1 MSLTIIATSI
11 YFMQIASYLFC
22 CKAPDWR
29 GWHRDAARRTFLW
42 SCYIRVAIHAYKMT
56 IGTLMYVAQW
66 QSPAH
71 CALVY
76 ALHLLLGQFQH
87 LGRGWH
93 LGCVLALFSNL
104 GHALKVMRK
113 RKWRMGI
120 GGKGRKGKK
129 SFQI

>member
-1 MSLTIIATSI
+1 
-11 YFMQIASYLFC
+11 
-22 CKAPDWR
+22 
-29 GWHRDAARRTFLW
+29 
-42 SCYIRVAIHAYKMT
+42 MT

-93 LGCVLALFSNL
+93 LGCVLALFTCGEAMQVN
-104 GHALKVMRK
+104 
-113 RKWRMGI
+113 KWCDSYHHPDLAKI
-120 GGKGRKGKK
+120 A
-129 SFQI
+129 